1 MKKTIV
7 ATLFILSQLSVF
19 AQREII
25 GKWLSQDKEA
35 TIEIYENQGK
45 FFGKFVWLKKATDAK
60 GQPLTDTENPNAAL
74 RKQPL
79 MNLVMLTNMY
89 FDNKKWKGGTI
100 YNPDS
105 GKSYKCEMW
114 QKSPETLNV
123 RGYLGLFYGTETWT
137 RAK

>member
-7 ATLFILSQLSVF
+7 VTLLMLSKLSLF
-19 AQREII
+19 AQNEIV

-35 TIEIYENQGK
+35 IIEIYEKQGK
-45 FFGKFVWLKKATDAK
+45 YFGKFVWLKKATDAK
-60 GQPLTDTENPNAAL
+60 GQPLTDAENPNVAL

-79 MNLVMLTNMY
+79 IGMVMLTDMY
-89 FDNKKWKGGTI
+89 FDNKKWKGGTV

-105 GKSYKCEMW
+105 GKYYKCEMW
-114 QKSPETLNV
+114 QKSPQTLNL

-137 RAK
+137 LVK

>member
-1 MKKTIV
+1 MKKTV
-7 ATLFILSQLSVF
+7 VVTLLILSQLSLF
-19 AQREII
+19 AQKEII

-35 TIEIYENQGK
+35 MIEIYENQGK
-45 FFGKFVWLKKATDAK
+45 YFGKFVWLKKATDAK
-60 GQPLTDTENPNAAL
+60 GQPITDSENPNAAL

-79 MNLVMLTNMY
+79 IGMIMLSNMY
-89 FDNKKWKGGTI
+89 FADKKWKGGTI

-114 QKSPETLNV
+114 QKTPQTLNV

-137 RAK
+137 IVK

>member
-7 ATLFILSQLSVF
+7 TIGFILNQFAVF
-19 AQREII
+19 AQNEII

-35 TIEIYENQGK
+35 MIEIYENQGK
-45 FFGKFVWLKKATDAK
+45 YFGKFVWLKKAHDAK
-60 GQPLTDTENPNAAL
+60 GQPLTDTENPNTAL

-79 MNLVMLTNMY
+79 INLVMLSNMI
-89 FDNKKWKGGTI
+89 FTDKKWKGGTI

-114 QKSPETLNV
+114 QPTAQTLKV

-137 RAK
+137 RTK